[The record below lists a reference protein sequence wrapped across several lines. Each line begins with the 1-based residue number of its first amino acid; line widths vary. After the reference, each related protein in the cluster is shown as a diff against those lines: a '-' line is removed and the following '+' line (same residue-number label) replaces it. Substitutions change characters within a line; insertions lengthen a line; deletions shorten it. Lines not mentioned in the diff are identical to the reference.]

1 MADFLE
7 LGLEACDK
15 AIDYG
20 FDKLPDRIISP
31 LGADIP
37 HPHLFHRNKKGDL
50 VNNKGE
56 VQKDTASNRE
66 REYEPD
72 RDGKQGGQGVRDRG
86 VGDKPQR
93 SKTMPPEYDGRPR
106 RASGYGSDESDR
118 GYRRDRKVCRRD
130 SRAERNG
137 YAPSQSR
144 AIDPYAPNPDYGYNN
159 AVSTRPPITSRR
171 SQSYAP
177 PRRRRDRSPTI
188 SSSSSGNGTLPPENK
203 AEKLVANPYA
213 AGAIGALTGGLLA
226 NQAGKATGLDRR
238 RRSKSQSSGRG
249 RFKKTGEGDEALVTL
264 AGMVLGG
271 VTAAFGSERY
281 KKFRSRKYEE
291 SQLWE
296 KSQNNDGRLA
306 QEDWE
311 REHHDIERKIDR
323 ERDSPVGGWAR
334 SQADVY
340 PDQIREARKWQAQVE
355 AGERE
360 RERTHRD
367 DVVMVEDTRSRRE
380 ADRPRAQKVYR
391 QERMYQLRPEDVPR
405 EVVERIEE
413 PLRYERRSRRRSV
426 DDRSDRRREYDRDS
440 GYGYE
445 TRPRERYVVSGGR

>member
-20 FDKLPDRIISP
+20 FDKLPDRIVSP

-50 VNNKGE
+50 VNDKGE

-66 REYEPD
+66 REYKPE
-72 RDGKQGGQGVRDRG
+72 RDGKQGSQGGRDRG
-86 VGDKPQR
+86 LSDKPQR
-93 SKTMPPEYDGRPR
+93 SKTMPPGYDGRPR
-106 RASGYGSDESDR
+106 LASGYESDESDQ
-118 GYRRDRKVCRRD
+118 GYRRDRELSRRV
-130 SRAERNG
+130 SRREPNG
-137 YAPSQSR
+137 YAPSQAR
-144 AIDPYAPNPDYGYNN
+144 AIDPYTPNPDYGYNKQV
-159 AVSTRPPITSRR
+159 ATRPPITSRR
-171 SQSYAP
+171 SQSYGP
-177 PRRRRDRSPTI
+177 PRRRRDRSSSI
-188 SSSSSGNGTLPPENK
+188 SSSSSRNGTPPENK
-203 AEKLVANPYA
+203 AEKLIANPYA

-226 NQAGKATGLDRR
+226 NQAGKATGLDSR

-249 RFKKTGEGDEALVTL
+249 RFKKPGEGDEALVTL

-291 SQLWE
+291 RQLWE
-296 KSQNNDGRLA
+296 KNQNNDGRLA

-311 REHHDIERKIDR
+311 REHHDMERKIDR

-334 SQADVY
+334 RSAEVY

-380 ADRPRAQKVYR
+380 TPRGQKVYR
-391 QERMYQLRPEDVPR
+391 QERIYQPRPEHITR

-413 PLRYERRSRRRSV
+413 PLRYERRNRRRSV

-445 TRPRERYVVSGGR
+445 TRPRDRYVVSGGR